1 MTERSHTTDAQ
12 PAKRQKVDVACD
24 LCRSK
29 KIKCDSVRPVCG
41 PCMKKKNNAPSCSW
55 EGGVFRNQQ
64 PSRAEL
70 FRLRRRIEEL
80 ESHAASKGDQP
91 NEDPH
96 SDPHQNQ
103 NNDIPIQAERDV
115 QQHGVGAA
123 NASLGGTRRHGEQFS
138 QNQNPANII
147 SPALTQS
154 SMRTSSVTDGASTQ
168 ATEGSIGAS
177 SINSDFYGG
186 SSVVSF
192 LSQMRNAVHQKLG
205 FSDPTRPTGAED
217 LQTHILGATATQR
230 LKPLHY
236 VLPGRRQADKLLS
249 LYWDMVH
256 PLYPFLEKRQF
267 LAQYETLW
275 VHQEDDT
282 EDPVFLCSLNLLFAL
297 SSQLNGDMCPT
308 ERHSSADVFFGRAKE
323 YLDVWH
329 LQNLQSVQMLL
340 LMSIYLQSLCELNQS
355 WMITGVAI
363 RTAQSLG
370 LHLYETGR
378 KYGPHGNR
386 GLLRR
391 VWHTCVLLD
400 RMAAMT
406 YGRPSMTTASITTKS
421 HVSHFVDEDFYS
433 TGDLQAM
440 PSLDQPAGI
449 GFFSQSIRL
458 FEILDEVLGG
468 FYSDQL
474 EMASPNGEL
483 LATLLGRTTVN
494 NKWFILEIDKKLLE
508 WEERVPS
515 HLRVKDA
522 SLGSGNSCT
531 ITRQA
536 TILRQQYLHTR
547 LLLMRPILSVYLS
560 AEGVSSSGTT
570 SIRSSLCE
578 KIAEQCSVAC
588 VKTAQEMI
596 DIGYSECPRNP
607 NLVGMTE
614 AWWHNTLF
622 IYSAATVLIAARLS
636 PSILSE
642 IPEQS
647 ILQSWS
653 RANDVLK
660 AFQIFTP
667 KVQRLV
673 EALELIYQII
683 PEQYC
688 RSRLQ
693 TQQNDMHTEES
704 RNVPTQ
710 PQQVLQGQ
718 DLLNAAQ
725 AADIQTMSTL
735 AEFSGDEMV
744 DSDLLFGIN
753 NFAWLTAMPF
763 EL

>member
-41 PCMKKKNNAPSCSW
+41 PCLKRKNNAPSCSW
-55 EGGVFRNQQ
+55 EGSVFRNQQ

-80 ESHAASKGDQP
+80 ESNAASKGDQSRKT
-91 NEDPH
+91 PH
-96 SDPHQNQ
+96 SDPYQNQ
-103 NNDIPIQAERDV
+103 TTDIPIQVEREI
-115 QQHGVGAA
+115 QQDGVGGL
-123 NASLGGTRRHGEQFS
+123 NADLVGTGRQSEHCS

-147 SPALTQS
+147 SPALTQR

-168 ATEGSIGAS
+168 ATEASIGTS

-192 LSQMRNAVHQKLG
+192 LSQIRNAAHQKLG
-205 FSDPTRPTGAED
+205 FGDPTRPTGGED
-217 LQTHILGATATQR
+217 LQTHILGATAPQR

-249 LYWDMVH
+249 LYWDTVH
-256 PLYPFLEKRQF
+256 PLCPFLEKRQF
-267 LAQYETLW
+267 LAQYEALW
-275 VHQEDDT
+275 VHQETDT
-282 EDPVFLCSLNLLFAL
+282 EDPVFLCTLNLLFAI
-297 SSQLNGDMCPT
+297 SSHLNGDLSPT
-308 ERHSSADVFFGRAKE
+308 ERHSSADVFFGRSKE
-323 YLDVWH
+323 YLDVWN
-329 LQNLQSVQMLL
+329 LQTLQSVQMLL
-340 LMSIYLQSLCELNQS
+340 LMSIYTQSLCELNQS

-370 LHLYETGR
+370 LHLHDTGR
-378 KYGPHGNR
+378 TVGPHENR

-391 VWHTCVLLD
+391 VWHSCVFLD

-406 YGRPSMTTASITTKS
+406 YGRPSMTPASITTKCHIS
-421 HVSHFVDEDFYS
+421 QFVDEDIYS
-433 TGDLQAM
+433 TDDLQAM
-440 PSLDQPAGI
+440 PSLYSPSGV
-449 GFFSQSIRL
+449 GFFLLSSQL
-458 FEILDEVLGG
+458 FEILNEVLEA
-468 FYSDQL
+468 FYSDQH
-474 EMASPNGEL
+474 EIASSNGDL
-483 LATLLGRTTVN
+483 LSSLLGRTTVD
-494 NKWFILEIDKKLLE
+494 NKWFIMEIDKKLLE
-508 WEERVPS
+508 WEERVPRQ
-515 HLRVKDA
+515 LRVKEV
-522 SLGSGNSCT
+522 SLGSSNSST
-531 ITRQA
+531 IIRQA

-547 LLLMRPILSVYLS
+547 LLLMRPILSAYLS
-560 AEGVSSSGTT
+560 AEGVSSSGGT
-570 SIRSSLCE
+570 SIRSPLTG

-596 DIGYSECPRNP
+596 NIAYSERPRDP

-614 AWWHNTLF
+614 AWWNNVLF

-636 PSILSE
+636 PSIMSE

-660 AFQIFTP
+660 AFQVFTP
-667 KVQRLV
+667 KIQRLV
-673 EALELIYQII
+673 EALEIIHQII

-693 TQQNDMHTEES
+693 TQQNEMHSEQSQTI
-704 RNVPTQ
+704 PTQ
-710 PQQVLQGQ
+710 PQQGPQCQ

-725 AADIQTMSTL
+725 AADMQTMSTL
-735 AEFSGDEMV
+735 AEFSGDEML
-744 DSDLLFGIN
+744 DNDLLFGIN

-763 EL
+763 EI